1 MIYKSSKYIND
12 FRKFWTIRSFRDSV
26 FNGKITINEA
36 DKKQSNVLDVILNF
50 NDKVR
55 PRSKADKKKNINTYE
70 SANAFYEVRGLTLN
84 VFKSG
89 IFPLKTTQRKGLQ
102 ILPPKQML
110 QRLPISL
117 AQVQAG
123 KENLVNEIR
132 QIIYYLYWAKE
143 ISKKIYNNIIN
154 SIKI

>member
-1 MIYKSSKYIND
+1 M
-12 FRKFWTIRSFRDSV
+12 
-26 FNGKITINEA
+26 
-36 DKKQSNVLDVILNF
+36 NF

-70 SANAFYEVRGLTLN
+70 SANALYEVRGLTLN

-102 ILPPKQML
+102 ILSPKQML

-154 SIKI
+154 SIKV